1 MFPPFSTEIAEKY
14 SHEFMTQLKNGSPL
28 SDINGM
34 FGILVC
40 ACDDL
45 KKTDAKDDCIQPA
58 FENEYVV
65 LRAFSGQYNSKWNYE
80 GFVPAL
86 VEQNQY
92 DKIVAVNDRR
102 IHELSVVP
110 EDETQE
116 EKQNRDAERLRLCNE
131 TLSKI
136 YSLYKFTCADGM
148 VRDFDYLQK
157 EIKFQSGT
165 EKEKLLPTGTGD
177 CCAPKLLSYAFS
189 KNLIPVSMTEFYWG
203 KSNLRCKQGVFYPP
217 CDEKCRLILPS
228 ILGLEILYRDD
239 DIIVV
244 DKPSGLL
251 AVPGRGEDKQDCIV
265 SRVRRLFPDTIEQ
278 PSVHRL
284 DMDTSGLMV
293 LAFTAD
299 AQRKLSM
306 QFEQGKVNK
315 KYIAVLDGAL
325 VRPGEKA
332 GQDGSVVKF
341 RNVEFG
347 KSRSQDDGASGS
359 SCVDEGRLEL
369 KFRLDVDNR
378 PHQIYDPVYGKT
390 GITLWRR
397 LQIWKYRN
405 RDVTSVEFTPLT
417 GRTHQLR
424 LAASDV
430 HGFGIAIVG
439 DNLYGHQ
446 DEGQRLL
453 LHSTYISFEHPT
465 TGKRMEFTCE
475 PDFKY

>member
-14 SHEFMTQLKNGSPL
+14 SHEFMTQLKSGGPL
-28 SDINGM
+28 SDFNGM

-45 KKTDAKDDCIQPA
+45 KKTDAKDDCIQTA

-116 EKQNRDAERLRLCNE
+116 EKQNRDTERLRLCNE

-244 DKPSGLL
+244 NKPSGLL

-325 VRPGEKA
+325 VKLG
-332 GQDGSVVKF
+332 G
-341 RNVEFG
+341 RNCP
-347 KSRSQDDGASGS
+347 DH
-359 SCVDEGRLEL
+359 GRFEL

-378 PHQIYDPVYGKT
+378 PHQIYDEEFGKL
-390 GITLWRR
+390 GITEWKR
-397 LQIWKYRN
+397 LRIWKLYD
-405 RDVTSVEFTPLT
+405 RDVTSIEFIPHT

-446 DEGQRLL
+446 EEGQRLL
-453 LHSTYISFEHPT
+453 LHSSYISFEHPT

>member
-45 KKTDAKDDCIQPA
+45 KKTDAKDDCIQTA

-148 VRDFDYLQK
+148 VRDFNYLQK

-244 DKPSGLL
+244 NKPSGLL

-325 VRPGEKA
+325 VKLG
-332 GQDGSVVKF
+332 G
-341 RNVEFG
+341 RNCP
-347 KSRSQDDGASGS
+347 DH
-359 SCVDEGRLEL
+359 GRFEL

-378 PHQIYDPVYGKT
+378 PHQIYDEEFGKL
-390 GITLWRR
+390 GITEWKR
-397 LQIWKYRN
+397 LRIWKYRN

-430 HGFGIAIVG
+430 HGFGIPIVG
-439 DNLYGHQ
+439 DNLYGSQ
-446 DEGQRLL
+446 EEGQRLL
-453 LHSTYISFEHPT
+453 LHSTYISFEHPV